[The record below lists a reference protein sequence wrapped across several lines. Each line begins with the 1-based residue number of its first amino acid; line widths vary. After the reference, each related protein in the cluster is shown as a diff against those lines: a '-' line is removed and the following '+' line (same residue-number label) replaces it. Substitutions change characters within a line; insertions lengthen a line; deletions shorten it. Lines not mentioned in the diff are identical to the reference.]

1 MTQSLRP
8 SQRAYLDDESRAMIF
23 QGASVNQLS
32 ELFKVRAVDVMRRVA
47 DLKPVGKGRQGNPI
61 YNVAEAAMRL
71 VKIQVTDDMIKAHL
85 LRMNPKDLPPLLSK
99 LFWDSMIVRRKYEEL
114 AGEMWLTADVMTV
127 ASEAFQSI
135 RTSLLLLSDMLRD
148 ETEISEAQIALVQR
162 VIDNGLEQLHE
173 RLVSD
178 FRKPRQSRSRS
189 VAEEDEPL

>member
-1 MTQSLRP
+1 
-8 SQRAYLDDESRAMIF
+8 MIF